1 MNDGVNRMKRI
12 YISDLDGTLL
22 DNDKQISN
30 YTKDKLNELIHQ
42 GCKISIA
49 TARTPATVE
58 MLLADI
64 HIQEPIILMNGAVI
78 YDLQAHC
85 YLDIEFIEQEVVKRV
100 LSQLGYLVQ
109 SSFIYTI
116 NDNKLVV
123 YYNELE
129 NEYKKVFYEERQGTP
144 YKSFMKQSLVG
155 YNNVVYFVF
164 MDVEEKVRQ
173 VYEIIKDIEGIAL
186 VMYRDVYS
194 QSGYIL
200 EVYSHKAT
208 KGNAIHKLKKS
219 GYEEVICFGDNL
231 NDIGMFMAADEAYA
245 VENALEEVKACATG
259 MIESNHQDGVA
270 KYIELHYKKC
280 KGEQ

>member
-1 MNDGVNRMKRI
+1 MKRI

-22 DNDKQISN
+22 DNHKRISN
-30 YTKDKLNELIHQ
+30 YTKDKLNELISQ
-42 GCKISIA
+42 GCKISVA

-58 MLLADI
+58 ILLAGI
-64 HIQEPIILMNGAVI
+64 QIQEPIILMNGAVI
-78 YDLQAHC
+78 YDLETHT
-85 YLDIEFIEQEVVKRV
+85 YLDIEFIEQEVVKKV
-100 LSQLGYLVQ
+100 LNQLGYLVK

-129 NEYKKVFYEERQGTP
+129 NKHKENFYEERQGTP
-144 YKSFMKQSLVG
+144 YKSFMKQGLVG
-155 YNNVVYFVF
+155 YNNVAYFVF

-173 VYEIIKDIEGIAL
+173 VYETIKDIEGIAL

-194 QSGYIL
+194 KDGYIL

-219 GYEEVICFGDNL
+219 DYDEVICFGDNL
-231 NDIGMFMAADEAYA
+231 NDIGMFMVADEAYA

-270 KYIELHYKKC
+270 KYIELHYRKC
-280 KGEQ
+280 KGE

>member
-58 MLLADI
+58 ILLAGI

-78 YDLQAHC
+78 YDLETHS
-85 YLDIEFIEQEVVKRV
+85 YLNIEFIEQEVVKKV
-100 LSQLGYLVQ
+100 LNQLGHLVK

-155 YNNVVYFVF
+155 YNNVAYFVF

-173 VYEIIKDIEGIAL
+173 VYETIKDVEGIAL
-186 VMYRDVYS
+186 VMYRDIYS
-194 QSGYIL
+194 QDGYIL

-208 KGNAIHKLKKS
+208 KGNAVHKLREN
-219 GYEEVICFGDNL
+219 GYDQVICFGDNL
-231 NDIGMFMAADEAYA
+231 NDIDMFKVADEAYA

-270 KYIELHYKKC
+270 KYIELHYKKD
-280 KGEQ
+280 KGE